1 MVGSAQTLGVRNLK
15 NALVK
20 LRRELNM
27 PSTLREAGVDPRQL
41 RSEMDSLV
49 KAVLED
55 PCCATNPIKVEP
67 FMVRAVL
74 EEAAGRG

>member
-1 MVGSAQTLGVRNLK
+1 
-15 NALVK
+15 
-20 LRRELNM
+20 M
-27 PSTLREAGVDPRQL
+27 PGTLREAGLDTRKL
-41 RSEMDSLV
+41 RSEMEGLV

-67 FMVRAVL
+67 YMVRAVL